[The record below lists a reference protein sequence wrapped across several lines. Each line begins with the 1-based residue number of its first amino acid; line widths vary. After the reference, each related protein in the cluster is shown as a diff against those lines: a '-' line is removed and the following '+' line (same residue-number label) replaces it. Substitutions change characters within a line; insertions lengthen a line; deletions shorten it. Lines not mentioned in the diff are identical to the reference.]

1 MKITEESMK
10 QQAQGTQGPDT
21 PPNDAPVP
29 EPPKSEKEK
38 LRSMSGRDRAW
49 YIWAYYKFHIIGAII
64 AVLIVCSI
72 APAVYNSTLTTALYC
87 IYLNSHGETEV
98 NPAPLEQDFSKYL
111 NLGKK
116 ELITTEISYISFDDS
131 ATDYSYASMAKVT
144 ALVASRELDIL
155 ISDQE
160 GIDHY
165 ASLDGLLDLE
175 ASLSPDALALAKD
188 HLYYAENEDGT
199 KYPCAIDLSGTSFAS
214 ESNLAQTP
222 PLLGIISNSKRVGTV
237 EKLIH
242 YIFEQ

>member
-10 QQAQGTQGPDT
+10 QQAQGTQEPDFPQND
-21 PPNDAPVP
+21 PPIP

-38 LRSMSGRDRAW
+38 LKSMSRRDRAW
-49 YIWAYYKFHIIGAII
+49 YIWAYYKIHIIGVII
-64 AVLIVCSI
+64 AVLLVCSI
-72 APAVYNSTLTTALYC
+72 IPAIYNSTLTTALYC
-87 IYLNSHGETEV
+87 IYLNSSGETEV
-98 NPAPLEQDFSKYL
+98 NPAPLEQGFSEYL

-116 ELITTEISYISFDDS
+116 ELITTETSYISFDDS

-144 ALVASRELDIL
+144 ALVASSELDIL
-155 ISDQE
+155 VSDQA

-165 ASLDGLLDLE
+165 ASLNGMLDLE
-175 ASLSPDALALAKD
+175 TSLSPDTLALAKD

-199 KYPCAIDLSGTSFAS
+199 KYPCAIDLSGTAFAA
-214 ESNLAQTP
+214 ESSLAQTP
-222 PLLGIISNSKRVGTV
+222 PLLGMISNSNRVDTV